1 MGFTVPKT
9 DTPREKNNARPLQR
23 SAHFYRISKGGDI
36 MPENFGTVLTEVWA
50 QIGDC
55 IDTIIG
61 SPILLLGVGV
71 SFAGAIIGLTKR
83 FIRFGSG
90 KRR

>member
-1 MGFTVPKT
+1 
-9 DTPREKNNARPLQR
+9 
-23 SAHFYRISKGGDI
+23 
-36 MPENFGTVLTEVWA
+36 MPENFGTVMTEVWT
-50 QIGDC
+50 QIVACTGKIVD
-55 IDTIIG
+55 

-71 SFAGAIIGLTKR
+71 SFAGAVIGLTKR

>member
-1 MGFTVPKT
+1 
-9 DTPREKNNARPLQR
+9 
-23 SAHFYRISKGGDI
+23 
-36 MPENFGTVLTEVWA
+36 MPENFGTVMTECWS

-55 IDTIIG
+55 MEAIIG

-71 SFAGAIIGLTKR
+71 SFAGAVIGLTKR

>member
-1 MGFTVPKT
+1 
-9 DTPREKNNARPLQR
+9 
-23 SAHFYRISKGGDI
+23 
-36 MPENFGTVLTEVWA
+36 MPENFSTVVSECWT
-50 QIGDC
+50 QISSC
-55 IDTIIG
+55 INTIVG

-71 SFAGAIIGLTKR
+71 SFAGAVIGLTKR

>member
-1 MGFTVPKT
+1 
-9 DTPREKNNARPLQR
+9 
-23 SAHFYRISKGGDI
+23 
-36 MPENFGTVLTEVWA
+36 MPENFSTVVSECWT
-50 QIGDC
+50 QIAAC
-55 IDTIIG
+55 VEKIVA

-71 SFAGAIIGLTKR
+71 SFAGAVIGLTKR